1 MEYTVLKGT
10 GIKVSKACVG
20 TMTFG
25 GQMDEKA
32 ACQAVDYAIEQGVNF
47 FDTANLYYT
56 GESERILGK
65 ALLGKRQDMIVTT
78 KVSFPMSGC
87 LNHEGLSRVN
97 ILRCVEESLKR
108 LQTDYIDIY
117 FLHKPDHTTP
127 LEESLQA
134 MDMLVRQ
141 GKVRYIG
148 LSNYS
153 AWKTCDAL
161 HICKEQ
167 NMVAPSVTEMVYNML
182 TRTIEPEYVPMLKEK
197 RLGLMI
203 YNPLAGGLLTGR
215 HLPGHE
221 EADSRFTQ
229 PAFKAYP
236 QRYLTRK
243 TLTRLQT

>member
-1 MEYTVLKGT
+1 MPVLGSSGTPFAFVRRGALICLAQGGIIKKTRDAKEREKMEYTVLKGT

-134 MDMLVRQ
+134 MEYVGSPGQ
-141 GKVRYIG
+141 
-148 LSNYS
+148 S
-153 AWKTCDAL
+153 AL
-161 HICKEQ
+161 HWAFQLLRRGKP
-167 NMVAPSVTEMVYNML
+167 A
-182 TRTIEPEYVPMLKEK
+182 TRCTSAKSK
-197 RLGLMI
+197 
-203 YNPLAGGLLTGR
+203 TW
-215 HLPGHE
+215 LP
-221 EADSRFTQ
+221 
-229 PAFKAYP
+229 PAYRNGIQHAYP
-236 QRYLTRK
+236 HH
-243 TLTRLQT
+243 